1 VKTFFLEKHGGK
13 IVLTLM
19 EERIDAHN
27 SGELKDLFLKV
38 LEAERGRDLVI
49 DLDQVQFIDSS
60 GLGRCCRG

>member
-1 VKTFFLEKHGGK
+1 LEKRGGK
-13 IVLTLM
+13 IVLTLK

-49 DLDQVQFIDSS
+49 DLDQVQFIDTS

>member
-1 VKTFFLEKHGGK
+1 MNVLLEKRGGK
-13 IVLTLM
+13 IVLTLK
-19 EERIDAHN
+19 EERMDAHN